1 MRQKLELHA
10 HRINKPIVPI
20 FTGLEE
26 LCNFRDNGQF
36 ETGRKVMP
44 PIQFK

>member
-1 MRQKLELHA
+1 MKA
-10 HRINKPIVPI
+10 HRINKLILSI